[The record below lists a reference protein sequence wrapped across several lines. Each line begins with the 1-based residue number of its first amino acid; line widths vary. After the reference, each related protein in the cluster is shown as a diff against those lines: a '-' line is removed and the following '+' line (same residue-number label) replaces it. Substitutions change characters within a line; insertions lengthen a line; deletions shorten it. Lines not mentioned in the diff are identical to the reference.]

1 MSALNSQIRRIDLL
15 CKLLGPLFIAV
26 IDSIST
32 DAAILTNLAM
42 NVASVIVEY
51 YAIARIYHE
60 VPDLQ
65 TRKVKQSR
73 EPQASDPVREPASV
87 LARAWRAVSKPLQ
100 ASVADF
106 AFYCRHRTF
115 LPSVA
120 GALLYLTVL
129 SFSGQMVT
137 YLVSSGYS
145 TAQIGIA
152 RTLSVTFEVLATW
165 VAPWLI
171 TRMGPFRA
179 GLWLSICQVI
189 PLIAGL
195 VVFWACARRPLLSA
209 SGLVVGTIVSRLGLR
224 GFDLCTQIIVQEVI
238 RARRVHD

>member
-1 MSALNSQIRRIDLL
+1 
-15 CKLLGPLFIAV
+15 
-26 IDSIST
+26 
-32 DAAILTNLAM
+32 M
-42 NVASVIVEY
+42 NIASVIVEY

-60 VPDLQ
+60 VPALH
-65 TRKVKQSR
+65 TRNLEQNQ
-73 EPQASDPVREPASV
+73 EPQAFESQRKRAPAF
-87 LARAWRAVSKPLQ
+87 ARASRAVSKFWHDFI
-100 ASVADF
+100 SDF

-115 LPSVA
+115 LPSIA

-129 SFSGQMVT
+129 SFAGQMVT

-171 TRMGPFRA
+171 ARIGPFRA
-179 GLWLSICQVI
+179 GLWLSNCQVI

-195 VVFWACARRPLLSA
+195 VVFWAYAQRPLLSA
-209 SGLVVGTIVSRLGLR
+209 SGLVIGTILSRLGLR

-238 RARRVHD
+238 RAQLRSPPRRDANYVPVP